1 MTKIQGVVK
10 EFACF
15 TAPQNA
21 GGIPAFLMRSWS
33 LLPFILQKFRWIFL
47 WILPW
52 IYPQSSGCSKTRS
65 EFLNTPFSLFLRP
78 CEPPVLPKKGNTRKR
93 TVCSCREQTI
103 FFLIRDIPIS
113 DCRNLAESFVIYM
126 CIAIF
131 RFKGGRAYFFMVG
144 EKFYKQIFLAV
155 TQFF

>member
-1 MTKIQGVVK
+1 M
-10 EFACF
+10 
-15 TAPQNA
+15 
-21 GGIPAFLMRSWS
+21 
-33 LLPFILQKFRWIFL
+33 LPL
-47 WILPW
+47 WAEWAECTDPEPYIKRVFKNSVRVFEHP
-52 IYPQSSGCSKTRS
+52 
-65 EFLNTPFSLFLRP
+65 FFSLFAPLRTP
-78 CEPPVLPKKGNTRKR
+78 GSAEKGNTRKR

-113 DCRNLAESFVIYM
+113 DCRNPAESFVIYM